1 MLQEQLNNLLAQ
13 SEHCKSNPALRIKI
27 KTVQSRLK
35 RITEQKV
42 KGTMMRSKAR
52 WTEYGEKNT
61 RYFLN
66 LEKRKAEKK
75 RIVELYLEDGTVTEN
90 QDTILKEE
98 ENFFSSVFIS
108 QVIIIQKQQIAKPF
122 SKTKQ
127 LNH

>member
-1 MLQEQLNNLLAQ
+1 MGPFENGNAKFHNRIYQKKKPEKEKTEKMLQEQLNNLLAQ
-13 SEHCKSNPALRIKI
+13 SEHCKNKPALRIKI
-27 KTVQSRLK
+27 QTVQSRLK

-42 KGTMMRSKAR
+42 KGAMMRSKAR

-90 QDTILKEE
+90 QYTILKEE
-98 ENFFSSVFIS
+98 
-108 QVIIIQKQQIAKPF
+108 
-122 SKTKQ
+122 
-127 LNH
+127 